1 MRNAEVRYQM
11 YLEYM
16 KHIKGL
22 LGELF
27 DGGQCL
33 HQFEKL
39 DEGWCNAQWVPVKL
53 KSKEVGFFTVYQAP
67 NCHPDCDFY
76 IEDSYMMPEARNQG
90 LMQKAVQKFV
100 TENPGKYCLFIVD
113 CNEPARHMWPA
124 VFQKLGYAPLELR
137 NVLPEK
143 LGITQYGWAPTVQ
156 SPKELP

>member
-1 MRNAEVRYQM
+1 MRNAELRYQM

-16 KHIKGL
+16 KHIQGL
-22 LGELF
+22 LGEIF

-33 HQFEKL
+33 RQFEKL
-39 DEGWCNAQWVPVKL
+39 DEGWCNVQWVPVKL

-76 IEDSYMMPEARNQG
+76 IEDSYVIPEARNQG
-90 LMQKAVQKFV
+90 LMQKAVQKFI

-124 VFQKLGYAPLELR
+124 VFQKLGYESLELP

-143 LGITQYGWAPTVQ
+143 PGITQYGWAPTMQ
-156 SPKELP
+156 SP

>member
-33 HQFEKL
+33 RQFEKL
-39 DEGWCNAQWVPVKL
+39 DEGWCNVQWVPVKL

-124 VFQKLGYAPLELR
+124 AFQKLGYAPMELR
-137 NVLPEK
+137 SVLPEK
-143 LGITQYGWAPTVQ
+143 PGMTQYGWAPTVQ
-156 SPKELP
+156 SP

>member
-1 MRNAEVRYQM
+1 MRNAELRYQM

-16 KHIKGL
+16 KHIQGL
-22 LGELF
+22 LGEIF

-33 HQFEKL
+33 RQFEKL
-39 DEGWCNAQWVPVKL
+39 DEGWCNVQWVPVKL

-76 IEDSYMMPEARNQG
+76 IEDSYVIPEARNQG
-90 LMQKAVQKFV
+90 LMQKAVQKFI

-124 VFQKLGYAPLELR
+124 VFQKLGYESLVLP

-143 LGITQYGWAPTVQ
+143 PGITQYGWAPTAQ
-156 SPKELP
+156 QPEELT